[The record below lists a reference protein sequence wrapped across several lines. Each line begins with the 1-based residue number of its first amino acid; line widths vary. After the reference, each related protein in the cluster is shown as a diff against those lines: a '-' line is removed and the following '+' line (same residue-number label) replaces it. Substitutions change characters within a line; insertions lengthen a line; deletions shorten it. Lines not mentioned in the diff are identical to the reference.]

1 MMSMP
6 PVPKKSWEQI
16 LDATR
21 EGPVCVQGEGK
32 YEREQ
37 MKEDCLFL
45 NIYVPAHTK
54 QKALPVFIF
63 IHGGIFH
70 SLSGNSDLL
79 YGPQMFLQHGLIFI
93 TMNYRLGALGFLSLD
108 IEEASGNAAL
118 KDVILALKWINNNI
132 ERFGGDRNKVTIG
145 GHSSGATIA
154 HYLLLTEQ
162 SSNLFQRAILISGNA
177 ACHRSVARHAKNN
190 ALTLAKE
197 LGLSSNDPHEL
208 LIRLKEM
215 DVFDIIDGEKS
226 LTKYDNVILRPFTM
240 FVPNIEI
247 ESPHALITT
256 DPIKLLQL
264 GLRQNISILAGFNEI
279 EGAYV
284 IPKIK
289 RNSDGLQKLM
299 ENMEYAIPSNIEY
312 PLGSKISKDLAKS
325 IRQYYCINDLSNF
338 TLNNVVDLSSD
349 SQYIYST
356 DSWIKS
362 NPTPKDFASKFK
374 WPEYGQNGSLLIINE
389 NPTEGTLPS
398 PLLER
403 LNFWNDVY
411 DKYYH
416 YVENGG
422 KLEKKCIP

>member
-1 MMSMP
+1 
-6 PVPKKSWEQI
+6 
-16 LDATR
+16 
-21 EGPVCVQGEGK
+21 
-32 YEREQ
+32 

-45 NIYVPAHTK
+45 NIYVPAHMT
-54 QKALPVFIF
+54 QKELPVFIF
-63 IHGGIFH
+63 IHGGVFH
-70 SLSGNSDLL
+70 LLSGNSDLL

-118 KDVILALKWINNNI
+118 KDVILALKWINDNI
-132 ERFGGDRNKVTIG
+132 EIFGGDRNKVTIG

-154 HYLLLTEQ
+154 HYLLFTEQ
-162 SSNLFQRAILISGNA
+162 TSNLFQRAILISGNA
-177 ACHRSVARHAKNN
+177 VCHRSIARHAKDN
-190 ALTLAKE
+190 ALTFAKQ

-215 DVFDIIDGEKS
+215 DVFNILDAEAN

-256 DPIKLLQL
+256 DPTKLLQL
-264 GLRQNISILAGFNEI
+264 GLKQNIPILAGFNEK

-284 IPKIK
+284 IPKIE
-289 RNSDGLQKLM
+289 RSHDELERLR
-299 ENMEYAIPSNIEY
+299 ENMEYAIPSDIEY
-312 PLGSKISKDLAKS
+312 PLGSEISKDLAKAIS
-325 IRQYYCINDLSNF
+325 QYYSINDSSNF
-338 TLNNVVDLSSD
+338 TLNNLVDLSSD
-349 SQYIYST
+349 SQYIYSI

-362 NPTPKDFASKFK
+362 DPTPKNFAGKFK
-374 WPEYGQNGSLLIINE
+374 WPEYGKNGSLLIINE
-389 NPTEGTLPS
+389 NPSEGTLSS

-403 LNFWNDVY
+403 INFWYDVY